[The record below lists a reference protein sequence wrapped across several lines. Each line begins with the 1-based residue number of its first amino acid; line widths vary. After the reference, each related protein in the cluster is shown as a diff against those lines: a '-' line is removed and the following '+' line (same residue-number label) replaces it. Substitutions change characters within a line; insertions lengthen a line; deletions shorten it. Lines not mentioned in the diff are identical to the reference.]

1 MNSLSRR
8 VTSETAMALL
18 CLVLTFIFFHSA
30 VFPRTKT
37 FLDGDNMLQYYPWMH
52 KLADDW
58 RALAPPL
65 WDFSVEGGFPFPGE
79 WNTAAFY
86 PINILYVWL
95 TGIPTFVKL
104 ELTDSVPF
112 RGGDVGHEPL
122 SSATG
127 RRKVAESIWRRCV
140 LLDWA
145 GCNPCFRTSQYF
157 RGTYLSS
164 LDSLF
169 F

>member
-1 MNSLSRR
+1 MQPNRRAMNSLLRR
-8 VTSETAMALL
+8 VTSEAAMALL
-18 CLVLTFIFFHSA
+18 CLALTFIFFHSA

-37 FLDGDNMLQYYPWMH
+37 FLYGDNMLQYYPWMH

-65 WDFSVEGGFPFPGE
+65 WDFSVEAGF
-79 WNTAAFY
+79 
-86 PINILYVWL
+86 
-95 TGIPTFVKL
+95 
-104 ELTDSVPF
+104 PF
-112 RGGDVGHEPL
+112 RGGDVGHEPV
-122 SSATG
+122 SPATG
-127 RRKVAESIWRRCV
+127 RRKVAESIWRCCV

-145 GCNPCFRTSQYF
+145 GCVPCFRTSQYF